1 MKIAVCV
8 TRVVDLSQPLSAR
21 SGALESQGEP
31 LRYCLNRADSGAL
44 EQALRVKDR
53 LPWAQVI
60 VVTIGPPECEA
71 LLRECLAAGAD
82 EALLLWDPD
91 FEGGDTLATARVLSR
106 AALRLG
112 ADLVLCG
119 REATDGATGQTPLQV
134 GELMGVAT
142 ISGVLHLELADGLS
156 EVIVHRKLERGYRAV
171 LRCALPAVLAL
182 EPGMSPLRYP
192 RLQDRF
198 RARRASVQRW
208 AREDLG
214 LSPEDVGERGS
225 CVRVLEI
232 GPAKPDTRG
241 LLVPE
246 AGLSGMERW
255 QAVISGGLG
264 GRESSLMEGSPA
276 VQAERLLAF
285 LSDRGL
291 T

>member
-1 MKIAVCV
+1 VKIVVCM
-8 TRVVDLSQPLSAR
+8 TRVVDLSQPLSVR
-21 SGALESQGEP
+21 SGFLTTEGGP
-31 LRYCLNRADSGAL
+31 LRYCLNSADQGAL

-53 LPWAQVI
+53 LPETQVI
-60 VVTIGPPECEA
+60 AVTLGPPECEP
-71 LLRECLAAGAD
+71 LLRDCLAAGAD
-82 EALLLWDPD
+82 EALLLCDPD

-106 AALRLG
+106 AVQRLG

-119 REATDGATGQTPLQV
+119 REATDGATGQTPLQL

-142 ISGVLHLELADGLS
+142 VSDVLHLELTDSLS
-156 EVIVHRKLERGYRAV
+156 KVIMHRKLERGYRAV
-171 LRCALPAVLAL
+171 LRCPLPAVLAL

-198 RARRASVQRW
+198 RAQRASVQRW
-208 AREDLG
+208 GGEELG
-214 LSPEDVGERGS
+214 LSPEQVGGRGS

-246 AGLSGMERW
+246 ASLSGMERW
-255 QAVISGGLG
+255 QAVISGGLS
-264 GRESSLMEGSPA
+264 GRESSLVEGRPGD
-276 VQAERLLAF
+276 QAERLLAF
-285 LSDRGL
+285 LSGRGM

>member
-1 MKIAVCV
+1 MKIAVCM
-8 TRVVDLSQPLSAR
+8 TPVVDLSQPLSVR
-21 SGALESQGEP
+21 SGFLTTEGGP
-31 LRYCLNRADSGAL
+31 LRYCLNSADQGAL

-53 LPWAQVI
+53 LPGAQVTA
-60 VVTIGPPECEA
+60 VTLGPPECEPF
-71 LLRECLAAGAD
+71 LRDCLAAGAD
-82 EALLLWDPD
+82 EALLLCDPD
-91 FEGGDTLATARVLSR
+91 FDGGDTLATARVLSR
-106 AALRLG
+106 AALRLS

-119 REATDGATGQTPLQV
+119 REATDGATGQTPLQL

-142 ISGVLHLELADGLS
+142 VSGVLHLELVGGLS
-156 EVIVHRKLERGYRAV
+156 EVLVHRKLERGYRAA
-171 LRCALPAVLAL
+171 LRCVLPAVLAL

-198 RARRASVQRW
+198 RAQRASIHHW
-208 AREDLG
+208 GREDLG
-214 LSPEDVGERGS
+214 LSREDVGERGS
-225 CVRVLEI
+225 CMRVLEI
-232 GPAKPDTRG
+232 GAAKPDTRG

-255 QAVISGGLG
+255 QAVISGGLA
-264 GRESSLMEGSPA
+264 GRESSLVEGSPA

>member
-1 MKIAVCV
+1 VKIVVCM
-8 TRVVDLSQPLSAR
+8 TRVVDLSQPLSVR
-21 SGALESQGEP
+21 SGFLTTEGGP
-31 LRYCLNRADSGAL
+31 LRYCLNSADQGAL

-53 LPWAQVI
+53 LPETQVI
-60 VVTIGPPECEA
+60 AVTLGPPECEP
-71 LLRECLAAGAD
+71 LLRDCLAAGAD
-82 EALLLWDPD
+82 EALLLCDPD

-106 AALRLG
+106 AVQRLG

-119 REATDGATGQTPLQV
+119 REATDGATGQTPLQL

-142 ISGVLHLELADGLS
+142 VSDVLHLELTDSLS
-156 EVIVHRKLERGYRAV
+156 KVIMHRKLERGYRAV
-171 LRCALPAVLAL
+171 LRCPLPAVLAL

-198 RARRASVQRW
+198 RAQRASVQRW
-208 AREDLG
+208 GGEELG
-214 LSPEDVGERGS
+214 LSPEEVGGRGS

-255 QAVISGGLG
+255 QAVISGGLS
-264 GRESSLMEGSPA
+264 GRESSLVEGRPGD
-276 VQAERLLAF
+276 QAERLLAF
-285 LSDRGL
+285 LSGRGM